1 MKKHFCCKM
10 GPSSELK
17 AVVITVHVLLTIAT
31 IFGNSLVIRAFH
43 KFSSLQS
50 ASNAILVSLS
60 VADIL
65 MAVSFILNIA
75 NIIVGKTSPVL
86 CSFAS
91 TVSLTFNAIIILHLS
106 LISMER
112 FIAIKFA
119 LRYHTIVTNRR
130 ATIASVVVWF
140 WGIAVALIFPKVL
153 KTDGREAFKEF
164 LQALSPCFDPGF
176 DRHHEP
182 FSLQSASARLYL
194 FFLVVSLLV
203 VPIVII
209 VTSYSY
215 IFKVAWKQ
223 RRQIREEDNLHG
235 ELNMKREIKGAR
247 TAAIVVGVC
256 LVSFIP
262 LLVVLCLR
270 FLTSSTIAAH
280 KIHAVYLVA
289 SLNAIWN
296 PLIYCWRNG
305 NFRNSFKR
313 LLRCKA

>member
-1 MKKHFCCKM
+1 MPNLTDPGL
-10 GPSSELK
+10 GPPSEVK
-17 AVVITVHVLLTIAT
+17 AIAITIHVLLTIVT
-31 IFGNSLVIRAFH
+31 ILGNSLVITAFH

-65 MAVSFILNIA
+65 MTVSFVLNIA
-75 NIIVGKTSPVL
+75 YIIVGKTTSRVL

-91 TVSLTFNAIIILHLS
+91 TISLTFNAIIILHLA
-106 LISMER
+106 LISVER

-130 ATIASVVVWF
+130 AKMMSLVVWL
-140 WGIAVALIFPKVL
+140 WGIAVVLIFPKVL
-153 KTDGREAFKEF
+153 KTDGLQAFEEF
-164 LQALSPCFDPGF
+164 LQALSPCFD
-176 DRHHEP
+176 RHHQP
-182 FSLQSASARLYL
+182 SSLQSSSARLYL
-194 FFLVVSLLV
+194 VFLVVSLLV
-203 VPIVII
+203 VII
-209 VTSYSY
+209 MSSYSY

-223 RRQIREEDNLHG
+223 WRQIRKEDNLQG
-235 ELNMKREIKGAR
+235 ELTMKREMKGAR

-256 LVSFIP
+256 LISFIP

-270 FLTSSTIAAH
+270 FLTSSPIKAP

-289 SLNAIWN
+289 SFNASWN

-313 LLRCKA
+313 LLRCKT